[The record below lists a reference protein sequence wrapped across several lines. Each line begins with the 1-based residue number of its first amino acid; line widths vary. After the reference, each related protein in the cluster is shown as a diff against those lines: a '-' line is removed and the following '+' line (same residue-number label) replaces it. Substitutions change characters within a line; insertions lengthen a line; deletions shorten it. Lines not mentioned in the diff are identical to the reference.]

1 MSNLL
6 LRSISGSAYVAI
18 VVCAVLLKNP
28 AVYVAVFSLFALM
41 GVWEYSRLVQN
52 NRTRPIRSIVDG
64 LAASYIF
71 TITLFSGISG
81 IDRIL
86 YVPYVAYLLYIFIR
100 NLYTEGENGMTDLAK
115 TILGQVY
122 VAGGLSM
129 ANFIAFSS
137 DSMTFADFNSPL
149 LLSVFILI
157 WVNDTGAYIVG
168 STLGRHKMA
177 PKISPKKS
185 WEGFVGGVVFAMI
198 CAMLLGHFWIRNGMD
213 WYVWAL
219 VGGIAAVAAT
229 WGDLV
234 ESKLKRTA
242 GVKDSGWIIPG
253 HGGILDRIDSV
264 LITLPFVYVMLLII
278 NY

>member
-198 CAMLLGHFWIRNGMD
+198 CAMLLGHFWIRNGME